1 MGPEGLEKMLQLLKH
16 TKNSKKNRPERL
28 EGFPTFFQLR
38 PMGFK
43 NLKNSFSTTWW
54 ALKHPSAPRKDS

>member
-28 EGFPTFFQLR
+28 EGFPTFFQSH
-38 PMGFK
+38 PMGIQGFDK
-43 NLKNSFSTTWW
+43 NASNPFYG
-54 ALKHPSAPRKDS
+54 P